1 MKNIGIL
8 GCGNIGSA
16 IARGIA
22 ATLPELA
29 LHLYDSD
36 SEKLHSICEELSAAA
51 ASSIEAVIME
61 SDITIIAIKPQVFP
75 ILYRSVSSMKHTD
88 TAFISIAAGISL
100 ESLVMGLDSNQVVR
114 FMPNIAAS
122 VGKAVTALCHTAECS
137 PDIVKAAYTLA
148 GTIGTAFP
156 LVEEHF
162 PAFVG
167 ISGSAIAFFY
177 HFLHAVA
184 LGGTREGIPYAQS
197 LDIAAATF
205 AGAIELMHAGKVDPS
220 TLIHAVCSPAGT
232 TIEGIYQLEKGSL
245 QGTVMEAVHAAAMK
259 ARNIQ

>member
-8 GCGNIGSA
+8 GCGNMGSA

-22 ATLPELA
+22 ATLPELS

-36 SEKLHSICEELSAAA
+36 SEKLHSVSGELSAVEAA
-51 ASSIEAVIME
+51 SIEAVVME
-61 SDITIIAIKPQVFP
+61 SDITIIAIKPQVFSL
-75 ILYRSVSSMKHTD
+75 LYQSVTSMKHTNS
-88 TAFISIAAGISL
+88 AFISIAAGISL
-100 ESLVMGLDSNQVVR
+100 ESLTLGLDSSQVVR

-122 VGKAVTALCHTAECS
+122 VGKAVTAVCHTAECS
-137 PDIVKAAYTLA
+137 QTIIDDAFTLA

-156 LVEEHF
+156 LAEEHF

-177 HFLHAVA
+177 QFLHAIA

-197 LDIAAATF
+197 LDIAADTF
-205 AGAIELMHAGKVDPS
+205 AGAIELMHAKKADPA

-232 TIEGIYQLEKGSL
+232 TIEGLYKLEKGNL
-245 QGTVMEAVHAAAMK
+245 QGTAMDAVHAAAVK
-259 ARNIQ
+259 ARNIH